1 MNVHNNLTHATLLSL
16 MLCFVAL
23 PTRAGMWDDP
33 KNLKVLAEDIT
44 PDELRATM
52 RGFASNTGSR
62 CSTCHVGTD
71 ENDLRTYDFSLD
83 DKEEKQKARKMIKMV
98 IDINSY
104 LIETLHAS
112 PDEMVRVDC
121 ATCHRGQAKPEM
133 LQDVLA
139 SAYEI
144 GGLLEATDKYRVLRD
159 RYYGGYTFDF
169 SEKVLMITAESMAE
183 NDELDAALGFL
194 DLNLEFY
201 PASARSF
208 VIQAQVLTAKEDIP
222 AARVSFLRAL
232 EIQPGNHFTQRML
245 DALPDP

>member
-1 MNVHNNLTHATLLSL
+1 MKVHNNLAHAAILSL

-23 PTRAGMWDDP
+23 PTHAGMWDDP
-33 KNLKVLAEDIT
+33 KNLKVLSEDIT
-44 PDELRATM
+44 PDELRAAM
-52 RGFASNTGSR
+52 RGFAGNTGSR

-83 DKEEKQKARKMIKMV
+83 DKEEKRKARKMIKLV
-98 IDINSY
+98 NDINSY

-139 SAYEI
+139 SAYEN
-144 GGLLEATDKYRVLRD
+144 GGLVEATDKYRVLRD

-169 SEKVLMITAESMAE
+169 SEKVLMITAESMAKD
-183 NDELDAALGFL
+183 DELDAALGFL

-201 PASARSF
+201 PESARSF
-208 VIQAQVLTAKEDIP
+208 VLQAQVLTTKNDIP
-222 AARVSFLRAL
+222 AARLSFLRAL
-232 EIQPGNHFTQRML
+232 AIEPDNNRTQRL
-245 DALPDP
+245 LAALPD